1 MKRTLIFILVI
12 FTISLYAQPV
22 ENQSVL
28 TIEQVMQGE
37 KFVGYSPSG
46 LFWSQDSQTAYFSWN
61 PEMDTLNS
69 MYKVSVDGGPPEKV
83 GLEDEMALP
92 SRFGTYSK
100 DFRYYLYP
108 QNGDLFLLDNN
119 SGTTTQITN
128 TLDRESN
135 PVFSGDESAII
146 FTKSNNLYAWN
157 RSSGVVEQLTQFKK
171 GSERSSSSR
180 SPEQK
185 AWLEEQQME
194 LFEILQERKAV
205 RELRQARNETMQV
218 ERPLEIYYGGSSIS
232 DLQISPDMRF
242 VTYRLTD
249 QVQC

>member
-135 PVFSGDESAII
+135 PVFSGDESAMSFLQKAII
-146 FTKSNNLYAWN
+146 YTPGIEAQGWW
-157 RSSGVVEQLTQFKK
+157 SSLHS
-171 GSERSSSSR
+171 SEKEAKERLSSSR
-180 SPEQK
+180 SPEQRGL
-185 AWLEEQQME
+185 AG
-194 LFEILQERKAV
+194 RA
-205 RELRQARNETMQV
+205 
-218 ERPLEIYYGGSSIS
+218 
-232 DLQISPDMRF
+232 
-242 VTYRLTD
+242 TD
-249 QVQC
+249 GVV

>member
-146 FTKSNNLYAWN
+146 FTKSNNLYAWDRN
-157 RSSGVVEQLTQFKK
+157 SGVVEQLTQFKK
-171 GSERSSSSR
+171 GNERLSSSGSYKQR
-180 SPEQK
+180 T
-185 AWLEEQQME
+185 WLEEQQME
-194 LFEILQERKAV
+194 LFEILKERSAV
-205 RELRQARNETMQV
+205 RDMRQARNEARQV
-218 ERPLEIYYGGSSIS
+218 ERPLEIYYGSAPFPIYVSARIC
-232 DLQISPDMRF
+232 DL
-242 VTYRLTD
+242 
-249 QVQC
+249 